1 MTIGDGVVKYKQRMR
16 VEPSKIQLEEA
27 KPEKA
32 ASAQRV
38 PVRQER
44 VPRAL
49 PKALSKKSGETP
61 VKQEETKSPKE
72 SKETR
77 SPKESTETR
86 LSKESKETQ
95 GPVKDVRKVQDQGPT
110 TKESAKSS
118 AAGGEDASDAKS
130 KDVKGAMVVPQ
141 GAKRKPE
148 SQEIR
153 ASSAPSS
160 GARGAPESKASE
172 TRGKSK
178 EETEES
184 TSSSYSDRYTR
195 YRDTNA
201 ADYGRSSE
209 EEEEGE
215 EEKEEEEE
223 EDVKVEEEP
232 TGGVR
237 LKEAQRRPT
246 EPSGPPPDRLTSR
259 PKKRRSEWTE
269 EEKRADNWNAR
280 QRKKARH
287 VDQGKGSH
295 PTQKGDGWEKSG
307 KTKGK
312 TKGKNKGKS
321 QHQVYAVTCDPD
333 LWIHAVDD
341 FEAQGEDH
349 WTVSPDGKRVTY
361 NHHTPGP
368 RRGLY
373 TPN

>member
-32 ASAQRV
+32 ASARRV

-49 PKALSKKSGETP
+49 PKALAKKSGETS

-77 SPKESTETR
+77 SPKESPETR
-86 LSKESKETQ
+86 LSKGSKETQ
-95 GPVKDVRKVQDQGPT
+95 GVKDVRKVQGQGPT
-110 TKESAKSS
+110 TKESAKSP

-141 GAKRKPE
+141 GAKSKPE
-148 SQEIR
+148 SQEIP

-195 YRDTNA
+195 YRDTNS

-209 EEEEGE
+209 EEEQ
-215 EEKEEEEE
+215 
-223 EDVKVEEEP
+223 DVKVEEEP
-232 TGGVR
+232 TAGVR

-246 EPSGPPPDRLTSR
+246 EPAGPPPDRPTGR

-280 QRKKARH
+280 QRKKARK
-287 VDQGKGSH
+287 VDNGQGSH
-295 PTQKGDGWEKSG
+295 PTQKGDGWGKSG
-307 KTKGK
+307 KAKGK
-312 TKGKNKGKS
+312 TKGKNKGKMS
-321 QHQVYAVTCDPD
+321 
-333 LWIHAVDD
+333 
-341 FEAQGEDH
+341 
-349 WTVSPDGKRVTY
+349 
-361 NHHTPGP
+361 HTA
-368 RRGLY
+368 
-373 TPN
+373 TWVVHPN

>member
-1 MTIGDGVVKYKQRMR
+1 M
-16 VEPSKIQLEEA
+16 
-27 KPEKA
+27 
-32 ASAQRV
+32 
-38 PVRQER
+38 RQER

-49 PKALSKKSGETP
+49 PKALAKKSGETP

-77 SPKESTETR
+77 SPKESPETR
-86 LSKESKETQ
+86 LSKGSKETQ
-95 GPVKDVRKVQDQGPT
+95 GVKDVRKVQDQGPT

-148 SQEIR
+148 SQEIP

-184 TSSSYSDRYTR
+184 TSSSYSDMYTR
-195 YRDTNA
+195 YRDTNS

-209 EEEEGE
+209 EEEQ
-215 EEKEEEEE
+215 
-223 EDVKVEEEP
+223 DVKVEEEP

-246 EPSGPPPDRLTSR
+246 EPAGPPPDRPTGR

-280 QRKKARH
+280 QRKKARK
-287 VDQGKGSH
+287 VDKGQGSH
-295 PTQKGDGWEKSG
+295 PTQKGDGWGKSG
-307 KTKGK
+307 KAKGK

-361 NHHTPGP
+361 NHHTP

-373 TPN
+373 TPTDQDFESLGVTKETLMNNRKTTVY